1 MASLG
6 TGHLQDTASVT
17 GLGSLML
24 SRDRPPFRAKSW
36 AMQSVIL
43 VISLCFAKMVEQNE
57 GNSFLFIP

>member
-43 VISLCFAKMVEQNE
+43 VTSLCFAKMVEQNE